1 MLDVIVVGAGLSG
14 LQAAWDVQKA
24 GCTVVV
30 LEARNRV
37 GGKTYSAL
45 LASGRGCVELGA
57 AWINDTNQHRMYGHA
72 RRFGLELVKQSIEG
86 DVVMQE
92 KEKVHRFPF
101 GTTPKFTTSE
111 VSNLESI
118 RDQFIH
124 LSLDPK
130 TDLTKLDEVTVEQFV
145 KGQGAVPK
153 TVEMVNLWVRV
164 MLGFEAS
171 EVSARSFVDYL
182 TRGGGF
188 KQMRSDEKHGA
199 QYLRFRHGT
208 QSVAKNIASVL
219 GPAVRL
225 STPVKHV
232 ADHGTHVVI
241 TTAAGDQHSARKAI
255 IALPTP
261 NYSSL
266 TFSPPLTGDTAAIA
280 GSTKLGDYTKAI
292 VCYDT
297 PWWRSHS
304 FNGMA
309 LSYTGPIC
317 VARDTSV
324 DVERQYSLT
333 GFVNGEFG
341 RKWSVLPA
349 HERRAKVLQQ
359 IAAMF
364 GDAEQAFKPIEVFE
378 QEWKKEEWSKG
389 AVCPMTGPG
398 VLNEFGWVY
407 GKPVGNFHFVGTE
420 FAREWKGY
428 MEGAVCSGE
437 DGAREVVEALKGMGN
452 GSGEAVKARL

>member
-14 LQAAWDVQKA
+14 LQTAWDVQKA
-24 GCTVVV
+24 GYTVLV

-37 GGKTYSAL
+37 GGKTYSAP
-45 LASGRGCVELGA
+45 LATGRGCVELGA

-72 RRFGLELVKQSIEG
+72 KRFGLELVKQSTEG

-92 KEKVHRFPF
+92 KGRIHRLPF
-101 GTTPKFTTSE
+101 GTTPKFSASE

-118 RDQFIH
+118 RDQFINI
-124 LSLDPK
+124 SLDRNA
-130 TDLTKLDEVTVEQFV
+130 DLTPLDEVTVEQFV
-145 KGQGAVPK
+145 KEQGATPN
-153 TVEMVNLWVRV
+153 TLEMVNLWVRV

-171 EVSARSFVDYL
+171 EISARSFIDYCA
-182 TRGGGF
+182 RGGGF
-188 KQMRSDEKHGA
+188 RQMRSDDKHGA

-208 QSVAKNIASVL
+208 QSVAKNIAKVL

-225 STPVKHV
+225 SAPVRHV
-232 ADHGTHVVI
+232 ADHGTHVVV
-241 TTAAGDQHSARKAI
+241 TTAAGEQHAARKAV

-280 GSTKLGDYTKAI
+280 SSTRLGTYTKVI

-297 PWWRSHS
+297 PWWRSHKL
-304 FNGMA
+304 NGMA
-309 LSYTGPIC
+309 LSYTGPIV

-333 GFVNGEFG
+333 GFVNGEIG
-341 RKWSVLPA
+341 RRWSVLPA

-364 GDAEQAFKPIEVFE
+364 EDAEQALKPIEVFE
-378 QEWKKEEWSKG
+378 QEWVKEEWSKG

-398 VLNEFGWVY
+398 VLNKFAWAY
-407 GKPVGNFHFVGTE
+407 GKPVGNLHFVGTE

-437 DGAREVVEALKGMGN
+437 DGAREVVEALKGKGVA
-452 GSGEAVKARL
+452 GDDSIRSRL